1 MKPFQFLPCSRRSG
15 KKGSAPISRREML
28 AGSAGGFGGLA
39 LSALLGQA
47 PANAAQPATFDLT
60 PKTAGLA
67 PKAKSVIFLYMDGG
81 PSQVDLFD
89 PKPALKKYDGKTIPV
104 AVEQRDLYGTA
115 KVMASPFSFAK
126 HGQCGAELSELL
138 PNLATVVDDIAIVR
152 SGVTNRIDHGE
163 ALLMRHSGRSIPGF
177 PTLGSWITYGLGT
190 ENENL
195 PAYVAM
201 SNANA
206 YRSRI
211 ATGSAFLPAL
221 YQGTPMNWQGGGDPF
236 AFLNV
241 PEGRRDVVNR
251 QRKYLD
257 LTQALNRGHYETRTE
272 LNELDAR
279 IQNFE
284 LAARMQVEA
293 MEKVDISRESEA
305 IRRLYGIGNEPTDDF
320 GTRCLL
326 ARRLVESGVRFVHL
340 IHSDWDHHANL
351 STGLPQKCSEV
362 DQPIAALLR
371 DLKARGLLDSTLLV
385 WTGEFGRMPVVEASD
400 GRDHNPNGF
409 SFWMAGGGIKGGIT
423 LGETDE
429 FGYHAVRDAMSAHD
443 LHATMQHLTGLDSAA
458 NSFLF
463 QGLDTTLVG
472 VEKSRVVEELLA

>member
-1 MKPFQFLPCSRRSG
+1 MKPFKFYPCSRRSG
-15 KKGSAPISRREML
+15 SKRRALLSRREML
-28 AGSAGGFGGLA
+28 THSACGFGGLA
-39 LSALLGQA
+39 LSALLGEGK
-47 PANAAQPATFDLT
+47 ANAARPATFDLT
-60 PKTAGLA
+60 PKTPELA
-67 PKAKSVIFLYMDGG
+67 PKAKAVIFLYMDGG

-89 PKPALKKYDGKTIPV
+89 PKPVLNKYDGKTIPLD
-104 AVEQRDLYGTA
+104 VEQRDLYGTA

-138 PNLATVVDDIAIVR
+138 PNLGTMVDDIAIVR

-163 ALLMRHSGRSIPGF
+163 ALLMMHSGRSIPGF
-177 PTLGSWITYGLGT
+177 PTIGSWITYGLGT

-201 SNANA
+201 SSSNA
-206 YRSRI
+206 YRTRI

-241 PEGRRDVVNR
+241 PEGRADVAER
-251 QRKYLD
+251 QREYLD
-257 LTQALNRGHYETRTE
+257 LTQALNRKHYETRTE
-272 LNELDAR
+272 LGELDVR

-293 MEKVDISRESEA
+293 MEKVDISRESA
-305 IRRLYGIGNEPTDDF
+305 ATRKLYGVGEKNTDDF

-340 IHSDWDHHANL
+340 MHKDWDHHSNL
-351 STGLPQKCSEV
+351 STGLPQKCAEV
-362 DQPIAALLR
+362 DKPITALLR
-371 DLKARGLLDSTLLV
+371 DLKARGLLESTLVV

-400 GRDHNPNGF
+400 GRDHNPHGF

-423 LGETDE
+423 HGETDE
-429 FGYHAVRDAMSAHD
+429 FGYHAVKDPVSVHD
-443 LHATMQHLTGLDSAA
+443 LHATMQHVTGLDRES

-463 QGLDTTLVG
+463 QGLDTTLTG
-472 VEKSRVVEELLA
+472 VEEARVVEELLA